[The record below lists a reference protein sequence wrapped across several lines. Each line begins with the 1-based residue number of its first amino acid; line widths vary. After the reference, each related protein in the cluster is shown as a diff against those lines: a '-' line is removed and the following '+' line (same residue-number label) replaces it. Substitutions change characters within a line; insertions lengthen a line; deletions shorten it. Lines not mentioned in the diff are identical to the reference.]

1 MKNKAVILGA
11 NYYIGLSVIRCL
23 GRNGITTVAI
33 EYQEQGTYGFKS
45 KYLSE
50 KHIAPHYRKDTQ
62 GFIKYLIDYAK
73 KQTEKPVLFP
83 CADPYVEIIDE
94 HLDELRNYYL
104 INQTQQGLFTK
115 LMDKN
120 SLYDIALEHGVKVP
134 ETIKTSDPEFES
146 KISDF
151 QYPCI
156 VKPSDSPAFVDV
168 FRKKM
173 FKVNNKTE
181 LLEAVRKAND
191 KNLEVFVQRIIPGFD
206 NHMYTYDCYL
216 DQNSKVTHYTTANKN
231 RQYPINFGASVY
243 TWQIHVPSLHEIGK
257 PFLEA
262 VGFKGF
268 AEIEFKKDAVTGDF
282 YLIEIN
288 VRTTNFNV
296 LLEKVGLNFPWIAY
310 KELTG
315 QEIGSQALVDST
327 KRTFVYAFEDI
338 LAIKGYLQTR
348 QLTLGQVFK
357 SFFRKKAY
365 AIWAFDDPKP
375 YFNVIG
381 ILIGKVFKKL
391 TGK

>member
-11 NYYIGLSVIRCL
+11 NYYIGLSVIRGL
-23 GRNGITTVAI
+23 GRNGVTTVAI
-33 EYQEQGTYGFKS
+33 EYQEKGTYGFKS
-45 KYLSE
+45 KYLNE
-50 KHIAPHYRKDTQ
+50 KHIAPHYKKDTK
-62 GFIKYLIDYAK
+62 GFISYLIEYAK

-83 CADPYVEIIDE
+83 CADPYVEIVDQ
-94 HLDELRNYYL
+94 HLEELRKYYL
-104 INQTQQGLFTK
+104 INQTEQGLFTK

-120 SLYDIALEHGVKVP
+120 SLYDIAVEHGVKVP
-134 ETIKTSDPEFES
+134 ETIKTTDSEFDH
-146 KISDF
+146 KID
-151 QYPCI
+151 QIKYPCI

-173 FKVNNKTE
+173 FKVNSKEE
-181 LLEAVRKAND
+181 LLEAVNQANE

-206 NHMYTYDCYL
+206 DHMYTYDCYL
-216 DQNSKVTHYTTANKN
+216 DQNSNVTHYTTCNKN

-243 TWQIHVPSLHEIGK
+243 TWQMHIPGLHKIGK

-268 AEIEFKKDAVTGDF
+268 AEIEFKKDEETGDF

-296 LLEKVGLNFPWIAY
+296 MLERIGLNFPWIAY
-310 KELTG
+310 QELTG
-315 QEIGSQALVDST
+315 QDIGTKAVVDST

-348 QLTLGQVFK
+348 QLTIGQVF
-357 SFFRKKAY
+357 SSLFRKKSY
-365 AIWAFDDPKP
+365 AIWALDDPKP

-381 ILIGKVFKKL
+381 ILIGKVYKKI
-391 TGK
+391 TRR